1 MGEVA
6 RAWMKRLPRDTRNLL
21 GVMEVFFSLD
31 YGNDFV
37 GVYIYIYTTHTQ
49 LTKFYTFIM
58 YNLLYVKY
66 YLVKKK
72 KASFG
77 GFFLSMIFTI

>member
-37 GVYIYIYTTHTQ
+37 GVYIYIPHTH
-49 LTKFYTFIM
+49 
-58 YNLLYVKY
+58 NLPSSTLALCIIY
-66 YLVKKK
+66 Y
-72 KASFG
+72 
-77 GFFLSMIFTI
+77 M